1 MGGTVIETES
11 EKLRWE
17 GREKGREEGREGERR
32 ALIKR
37 MLDKGKTP
45 AEISEICG
53 FDLSYIRRIEE
64 NVLETV

>member
-11 EKLRWE
+11 EKLR
-17 GREKGREEGREGERR
+17 REGREEGREGERR

>member
-45 AEISEICG
+45 EEISEICG
-53 FDLSYIRRIEE
+53 FDLSYVRQIEE
-64 NVLETV
+64 RMLEMV